1 MLILCFFHQQQQKK
15 KHTHTQMGY
24 YRKNPN
30 PWIFHQIVL
39 DIGRSLPFLE
49 IQPKT
54 KTPLEIPHYFFGA
67 ITLSYPP
74 TVIDDSS

>member
-1 MLILCFFHQQQQKK
+1 
-15 KHTHTQMGY
+15 MGY
-24 YRKNPN
+24 SRKNPN

-39 DIGRSLPFLE
+39 DIDRSLPFLE

-74 TVIDDSS
+74 TVIDDSSWKNPAQSFTVALTLTLTP